1 VIDFNIL
8 AGNLFS
14 CFSIQKNTGVKNPE
28 GKVMENDDALNAYK
42 KSQKYISTK
51 VSRKHEN

>member
-1 VIDFNIL
+1 MIDFNIL
-8 AGNLFS
+8 AGNFFS